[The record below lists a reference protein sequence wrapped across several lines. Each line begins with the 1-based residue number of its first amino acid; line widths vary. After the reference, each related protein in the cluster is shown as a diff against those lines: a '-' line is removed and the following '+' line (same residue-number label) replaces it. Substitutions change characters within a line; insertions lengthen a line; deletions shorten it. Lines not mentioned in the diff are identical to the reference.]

1 MITRDDFQ
9 SRFDVPR
16 GTIEQFAAYA
26 ELLVDWQSRMNLV
39 GPATLTDIWG
49 RHFTD
54 SAQVLAHLQPGSVV
68 DLGTGAGFPGMVLAI
83 LGAEP
88 VHLIEATKKKCA
100 FLQAVVERLALTNVT
115 IHNQRIEALEPFKA
129 SNITARACKNMTDL
143 VTWALPFNARET
155 LWLLLKGATAAEEV
169 AAAKTSFNF
178 DAELIPSI
186 TDADGRLVLVRN
198 LRPIWN
204 R

>member
-1 MITRDDFQ
+1 M
-9 SRFDVPR
+9 
-16 GTIEQFAAYA
+16 EQVDAYA

-54 SAQVLAHLQPGSVV
+54 SAQVLAHLHPGSVV

-83 LGAEP
+83 LGAGP

-115 IHNQRIEALEPFKA
+115 IHNQRIEALEPFEA

-143 VTWALPFNARET
+143 VTWALPFNTRET

-178 DAELIPSI
+178 DAELIPSV
-186 TDADGRLVLVRN
+186 TDADGRLVRVRN